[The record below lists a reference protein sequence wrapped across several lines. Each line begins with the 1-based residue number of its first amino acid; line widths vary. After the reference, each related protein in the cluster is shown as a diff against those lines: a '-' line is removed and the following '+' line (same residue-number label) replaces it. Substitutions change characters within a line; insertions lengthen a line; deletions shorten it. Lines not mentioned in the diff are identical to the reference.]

1 MASSILEF
9 RRETV
14 ETQPII
20 GRVKKDVVAKAYPL
34 LKEKGISWGIFIE
47 AACLKFL
54 DDEEK
59 KTPPAPKLVTRRRP
73 VQMDIF

>member
-1 MASSILEF
+1 MSSTILEF
-9 RRETV
+9 KRERV
-14 ETQPII
+14 ETQSVI
-20 GRVKKDVVAKAYPL
+20 GRVAKDVVKKTFPVL
-34 LKEKGISWGIFIE
+34 QKKGVSWGLFIE

-59 KTPPAPKLVTRRRP
+59 KKAEPKVVTRRRP